1 MKERKKQIKK
11 KKKIISKSIQLYNQQ
26 LNKIEKELGNKS
38 TYSSQLTD
46 YGTRMFGDKYRGTY
60 AADTL
65 PTLTKKRPYCIGNL
79 DKKNEGGSHWIAL
92 AKSGKDVIFYDSFG
106 RKAKSIIDLE
116 KKVLNTEDDAEQ
128 DIFEENCGQRCLAW
142 LYVFDKM
149 GKKEALQI

>member
-1 MKERKKQIKK
+1 
-11 KKKIISKSIQLYNQQ
+11 
-26 LNKIEKELGNKS
+26 
-38 TYSSQLTD
+38 
-46 YGTRMFGDKYRGTY
+46 MFGDKYRGTY

-65 PTLTKKRPYCIGNL
+65 PALTKKRPYCIGNL